1 MQAKANT
8 AIIILISKN
17 FDKLTVFYW
26 KGGISMNKQR
36 TGYPSIDQTHLEGIP
51 KSKLHPKTIS
61 ITMLAL
67 FRIVNAGHMNEIAI
81 SGSFDNKVHT
91 KRQLYEDS
99 LRFAAKLLSITKD
112 VEVSDPKIA
121 IVAPNCYEGI
131 VAMIGANAVGI
142 GVALIEP
149 SALYYENRGMLIAEL
164 NVHQPLAL
172 IAYGEDVNWVNEVKN
187 DNRLEFLLST
197 VWMIE
202 PYNLVIEHEIGFWT
216 NILSDEPVDSST
228 RRKIL
233 SYAFRAK
240 DRPMLYLKTSGST
253 SGVPKTL
260 PFSNR
265 AIYAA
270 LIYASNS
277 TGMKTRDPRVGRVL
291 CNAPYQHGYGW
302 MTMFMHLLGGMQIV
316 LVGGGKDDIARYHC
330 MKPSVIYGT
339 PLTLKQFIESTP
351 DGYDLSSLTAFYCAG
366 DAISEE
372 EYDAGIKFLREH
384 NSTAEIR
391 NNYGISEALCVGT
404 ATDGITHV
412 PGTIGKFYLGP
423 DLLIV
428 DENLKEVKYNE
439 QGELLIAADT
449 LCKGYFGDKKA
460 TKASFFK
467 RSGKV
472 WFKTGDIMSLR
483 EDGYVKFYDRKRRFF
498 FAKGVTDKVNCETIE
513 QAIDSLSTVDQSAVI
528 VKKYDGTDGAKAF
541 VVLRGGESGTDQAEI
556 IRQDLKAKLLDFQ
569 MPQEIII
576 VDEIPIMPSGKIN
589 YQALEQM

>member
-1 MQAKANT
+1 
-8 AIIILISKN
+8 
-17 FDKLTVFYW
+17 
-26 KGGISMNKQR
+26 
-36 TGYPSIDQTHLEGIP
+36 
-51 KSKLHPKTIS
+51 
-61 ITMLAL
+61 
-67 FRIVNAGHMNEIAI
+67 MNEIAI
-81 SGSFDNKVHT
+81 SDSFGREYT
-91 KRQLYEDS
+91 KRRLYEDS
-99 LRFAAKLLSITKD
+99 LKFAAALLSVIKD
-112 VEVSDPKIA
+112 ANVRYPKVA
-121 IVAPNCYEGI
+121 IVMPNCYQGI
-131 VAMIGANAVGI
+131 VAMIGANAVGVGVVLI
-142 GVALIEP
+142 EPHALEDDSQKMLIDELNAHRPVALIAHNKDTTWANMIQAKTEF
-149 SALYYENRGMLIAEL
+149 AL
-164 NVHQPLAL
+164 Q
-172 IAYGEDVNWVNEVKN
+172 K
-187 DNRLEFLLST
+187 
-197 VWMIE
+197 VWIIN
-202 PYNLVIEHEIGFWT
+202 PPNIKTSGEIGFWT
-216 NILSDEPVDSST
+216 NILSDRPVDSST

-233 SYAFRAK
+233 SYTFRAK

-316 LVGGGKDDIARYHC
+316 LVGGGKDDIARYHYI
-330 MKPSVIYGT
+330 KPSIIYGT
-339 PLTLKQFIESTP
+339 PLTLKQFIKSTP

-366 DAISEE
+366 DVISEE

-449 LCKGYFGDKKA
+449 LCKGYFKDKKA
-460 TKASFFK
+460 TKASFF
-467 RSGKV
+467 RRDGKI

-513 QAIDSLSTVDQSAVI
+513 QAIDSLSTIDQSAVI
-528 VKKYDGTDGAKAF
+528 VKKYDGADGAKAF
-541 VVLRGGESGTDQAEI
+541 VVLRGGESKTDQAEI

-589 YQALEQM
+589 YQALEQME